1 MIERDFISQ
10 KTKEYYIKNHISSTL
25 KGAEISEVTLKKIP
39 LGEKIVVTTNRPSL
53 VVGSKGSN
61 IRKLTLD
68 LKNIFGL
75 NNPQV
80 EIKEV
85 PDANL
90 DAEVVA
96 QRIASTLERYG
107 SARFKGTGHRVLSDV
122 MGAGALGVEIK
133 ISGKIPGARAKSW
146 RFYMG
151 YLKKCGDVSVSGVR
165 KAYSVAQLKSG
176 VIGIQVRIMPRDVVL
191 PDSVEIL
198 DEAELI
204 IEEEPVEKK
213 APVKKKKKAAKK
225 KKSSVK
231 KKTPAKKEVI
241 EEVTAEAASAE
252 EKTEI
257 TESTVVVPEENVE
270 VKTSKEVDVS
280 VSEEVPAVVE
290 SEKAEPVSTEIAST
304 KEAEETPVEAP
315 VEKTE

>member
-231 KKTPAKKEVI
+231 KEVI